1 MTRAHGFPFRG
12 SHFFLECDGFTGPT
26 GENLVNIPT
35 DMPSDTCELI
45 NLQGSQTRYMITNYN
60 QAVSTRYHIYNSL
73 FLNLPYTG
81 IYRTGT
87 LLPLLQQA
95 CETGFSKGKDPKSII
110 KKFFSDFAPS
120 ASREEQFDLL
130 FNFIQ
135 YTERQVVLFDSIE
148 DSAFAQVNDLNGKGT
163 LTELLLRTSSEGVT
177 EALKK
182 KLNDFSIRIVLTAH
196 PTQFYPGNVLAII
209 NDLEEAI
216 GESRLEHINLLLR
229 QLGKTAFINRE
240 KPTPYGEALSLCW
253 FLEHVFYQ
261 VIPDIILKLIKGLQ
275 IDPEEWT
282 NFDLIKVGFWP
293 GGDRDGNPFVTHET
307 SLLVARRLQKTLMR
321 CYYRDARFLKR
332 RLTFKGV
339 DNIIADVERKLY
351 PLAFGAE
358 DGEGGGYANP
368 ADLLTDLL
376 KARQSI
382 IDDHRGLFLDLL
394 DEVILKVRIFGF
406 HFTNMDIR
414 QDSRKHGQAW
424 QAILKQL
431 QAKNKK
437 LKDYQN
443 FSEEEKINTLLQL
456 KFKPQNIK
464 FEDPFISELIES
476 IQVIAKIQENNGE
489 EGCNR
494 YVISNCQSA
503 LDVIRVY
510 QLAKLLLAKG
520 DALPLDI
527 VPLFETIEDLANAPE
542 IMDALYSI
550 ESYRE
555 HLKRRG
561 NKQTIML
568 GFSDGTKDGG
578 YLRANWS
585 IFRAKE
591 NLTLL
596 AREHGLTAVF
606 FDGRGGPPARG
617 GGNTHDFYAS
627 LGDTIEDKE
636 VQVTVQGQTIS
647 SNFGKPV
654 SCLFNLEQLLSAGI
668 ENDVFRNKKPSL
680 NDKEKNLLEHLAK
693 AGHRAYLDLK
703 HHPKFVPYLEKVTP
717 LSFFGDINIGSRPVK
732 RNQGDALKFEDLRA
746 IPFVGSWAQMKQN
759 IPGFYGVGTA
769 IRELKRDGKMPEIK
783 KLYNESL
790 FFRTL
795 LANSMMSLTKS
806 YFPATSYLSK
816 DKEFGE
822 FWKKMFNEYKLSV
835 EMILE
840 VSGLKELMDNNP
852 VNRDSVKL
860 RERIVL
866 PLITIQQYGIQQLRH
881 LEPTEKQYSKQ
892 YRKLVLRCMF
902 GIINA
907 ARNSA

>member
-1 MTRAHGFPFRG
+1 M
-12 SHFFLECDGFTGPT
+12 E
-26 GENLVNIPT
+26 
-35 DMPSDTCELI
+35 
-45 NLQGSQTRYMITNYN
+45 TNYN

-95 CETGFSKGKDPKSII
+95 CETGFSKGKDPRSII
-110 KKFFSDFAPS
+110 KKFFADFVPS
-120 ASREEQFDLL
+120 ATREELFDLL

-148 DSAFAQVNDLNGKGT
+148 DAAFAQVNELHGKGT
-163 LTELLLRTSSEGVT
+163 LTELLLRANSEGVT
-177 EALKK
+177 EELKQ
-182 KLNDFSIRIVLTAH
+182 KLEDFSIRIVLTAH

-216 GESRLEHINLLLR
+216 GEGNLEHINLLLR

-240 KPTPYGEALSLCW
+240 KPTPYGEALSLSW
-253 FLEHVFYQ
+253 YLEHVFYE
-261 VIPDIILKLIKGLQ
+261 VIPRIIIKLMKGLQ
-275 IDPEEWT
+275 IEPENWK

-307 SLLVARRLQKTLMR
+307 TVQVAQRLQQTLMR
-321 CYYRDARFLKR
+321 CYHRDIRFLKR
-332 RLTFKGV
+332 RLTFQQV
-339 DNIIADVERKLY
+339 DNIIADVERKIY
-351 PLAFGAE
+351 PTAYGS
-358 DGEGGGYANP
+358 GEGGYTSP
-368 ADLLTDLL
+368 DELLGDLL
-376 KARQSI
+376 KARKSI
-382 IDDHRGLFLDLL
+382 IENHRGLFLDLL

-406 HFTNMDIR
+406 YLASMDIR
-414 QDSRKHGQAW
+414 QDSRKHAYAW
-424 QAILKQL
+424 ESILKKL
-431 QAKNKK
+431 RPKNSK
-437 LKDYQN
+437 LKNYPN
-443 FSEEEKINTLLQL
+443 LSEHDKIRTLLGL
-456 KFKPQNIK
+456 KFNPRQIRYD
-464 FEDPFISELIES
+464 DPFITELLDS
-476 IQVIAKIQENNGE
+476 ITVIHDVQKANGV
-489 EGCNR
+489 EGCHR

-503 LDVIRVY
+503 LDVIRVF

-520 DALPLDI
+520 DDLPLDI
-527 VPLFETIEDLANAPE
+527 VPLFETIEDLANAPDV
-542 IMDALYSI
+542 MDALYNVQV
-550 ESYRE
+550 YRD

-596 AREHGLTAVF
+596 SREHGLTAVF

-654 SCLFNLEQLLSAGI
+654 SCQFNLEQLLSAGI
-668 ENDVFRNKKPSL
+668 ENDVFRNKKPPL
-680 NDKEKNLLEHLAK
+680 TDKEKNLLENLAK

-703 HHPKFVPYLEKVTP
+703 QHPKFVPYLEKITP

-759 IPGFYGVGTA
+759 IPGFYGVGSA
-769 IRELKRDGKMPEIK
+769 LKELKKDGKMPEIK
-783 KLYNESL
+783 KLYAESL

-806 YFPATSYLSK
+806 YFPATAYLEK
-816 DKEFGE
+816 DKEFGK
-822 FWKKMFNEYKLSV
+822 FWKKMYDEYKISV

-866 PLITIQQYGIQQLRH
+866 PLITIQQFAIQQLRNM
-881 LEPTEKQYSKQ
+881 ESGEKPYTSQYK
-892 YRKLVLRCMF
+892 KLVLRCMF

>member
-1 MTRAHGFPFRG
+1 MV
-12 SHFFLECDGFTGPT
+12 S
-26 GENLVNIPT
+26 
-35 DMPSDTCELI
+35 
-45 NLQGSQTRYMITNYN
+45 NYN

-95 CETGFSKGKDPKSII
+95 CETGYSKGKDPKSII
-110 KKFFSDFAPS
+110 KKFFSDFVPS
-120 ASREEQFDLL
+120 ATREELFDLL

-148 DSAFAQVNDLNGKGT
+148 DAAFAKINDLHGKGT
-163 LTELLLRTSSEGVT
+163 LSELLLRAESEGVVD
-177 EALKK
+177 ELKR
-182 KLNDFSIRIVLTAH
+182 KLNDFSVRIVLTAH

-209 NDLEEAI
+209 NDLQEAI
-216 GESRLEHINLLLR
+216 GERNLEHINLLLR
-229 QLGKTAFINRE
+229 QLGKTAFINKA
-240 KPTPYGEALSLCW
+240 KPTPFGEAQSLSW
-253 FLEHVFYQ
+253 FLEHVFYD
-261 VIPDIILKLIKGLQ
+261 VIPEIIIKLMNGLQ
-275 IDPEEWT
+275 IDPEEWK
-282 NFDLIKVGFWP
+282 NFNLIKVGFWP

-307 SLLVARRLQKTLMR
+307 SLQVAHHLRQTLMR
-321 CYYRDARFLKR
+321 CYHRDVRFLKR
-332 RLTFKGV
+332 RLTFQGV
-339 DNIIADVERKLY
+339 ENIIAEVERRIY
-351 PLAFGAE
+351 PMAYGS
-358 DGEGGGYANP
+358 GEGGYSSP
-368 ADLLTDLL
+368 EELLDDLQR
-376 KARQSI
+376 ARKSI
-382 IDDHRGLFLDLL
+382 VEIHRGLFLDIL
-394 DEVILKVRIFGF
+394 DKVIIKVKIFGF
-406 HFTNMDIR
+406 YFASMDIR
-414 QDSRKHGQAW
+414 QDSRKHGEAW
-424 QAILKQL
+424 EAIMKKL
-431 QAKNKK
+431 QAKDKK
-437 LKDYQN
+437 LKGYQ
-443 FSEEEKINTLLQL
+443 SLTETEKIKTLLNL
-456 KFKPQNIK
+456 KFKPQQLK
-464 FEDPFISELIES
+464 FEDSFVSELIES
-476 IQVIAKIQENNGE
+476 ITIIKKIQESNGVD
-489 EGCNR
+489 GCHR
-494 YVISNCQSA
+494 YVISNCRSA

-510 QLAKLLLAKG
+510 QLAKLLLADG
-520 DALPLDI
+520 DELPLDI
-527 VPLFETIEDLANAPE
+527 VPLFETIEDLANAPG
-542 IMDALYSI
+542 IMDELYNVQG
-550 ESYRE
+550 YRN
-555 HLKRRG
+555 HLKSRG

-596 AREHGLTAVF
+596 SREHGLTAVF

-627 LGDTIEDKE
+627 LGDTIEDRE

-668 ENDVFRNKKPSL
+668 DNDVFRSKRAPL
-680 NDKEKNLLEHLAK
+680 NDREKNLLENLAK

-703 HHPKFVPYLEKVTP
+703 EHPKFVPYLEKVTP

-732 RNQGDALKFEDLRA
+732 RNQGDGLKFEDLRA

-759 IPGFYGVGTA
+759 IPGFYGVGSA
-769 IRELKRDGKMPEIK
+769 IRELKRDGKMPELK
-783 KLYNESL
+783 KLYEQSL

-795 LANSMMSLTKS
+795 LANSMMSMTKS
-806 YFPATSYLSK
+806 YFPATAYLAK

-822 FWKKMFNEYKLSV
+822 FWKKMNNEYKLSV
-835 EMILE
+835 DMVLE

-866 PLITIQQYGIQQLRH
+866 PLITIQQFGIQQLRNMDSS
-881 LEPTEKQYSKQ
+881 EKPYADRYK
-892 YRKLVLRCMF
+892 KLVLRCMF

>member
-1 MTRAHGFPFRG
+1 M
-12 SHFFLECDGFTGPT
+12 
-26 GENLVNIPT
+26 V
-35 DMPSDTCELI
+35 
-45 NLQGSQTRYMITNYN
+45 TNYN

-95 CETGFSKGKDPKSII
+95 CETGYTKGKDPKSII
-110 KKFFSDFAPS
+110 RKFFNDFAPN
-120 ASREEQFDLL
+120 ASRKEMFDLL

-148 DSAFAQVNDLNGKGT
+148 DAAFEEVNDLNGKGT
-163 LTELLLRTSSEGVT
+163 LNELLLRAESEGVI
-177 EALKK
+177 EDLKR
-182 KLNDFSIRIVLTAH
+182 KLNDFSIRVVLTAH

-216 GESRLEHINLLLR
+216 REGNLEHINLLLR

-240 KPTPYGEALSLCW
+240 KPTPFGEALSLSW
-253 FLEHVFYQ
+253 FLEHVFYE
-261 VIPDIILKLIKGLQ
+261 VIPEIIMKLMKGLQ
-275 IDPEEWT
+275 IDPEEWK
-282 NFDLIKVGFWP
+282 NYDLIKIGFWP

-307 SLLVARRLQKTLMR
+307 SVQVAQRLQQTLMR

-332 RLTFKGV
+332 RLTFEEV
-339 DNIIADVERKLY
+339 DQIIAQVERKIY
-351 PLAFGAE
+351 PLAYGSG
-358 DGEGGGYANP
+358 DGGYATPDELLN
-368 ADLLTDLL
+368 DLLQ
-376 KARQSI
+376 ARKSI
-382 IDDHRGLFLDLL
+382 IEKHRGLFLDLL
-394 DEVILKVRIFGF
+394 DKVILKVRIFGF
-406 HFTNMDIR
+406 YFASMDIR
-414 QDSRKHGQAW
+414 QDSRKHADAW
-424 QAILKQL
+424 EAILKKL
-431 QAKNKK
+431 RTKNKK
-437 LKDYQN
+437 LKDFNN
-443 FSEEEKINTLLQL
+443 FSEDEKINTLLNL
-456 KFKPQNIK
+456 KFKPSQIK
-464 FEDPFISELIES
+464 FEDPFIAELIES
-476 IQVIAKIQENNGE
+476 ITVISQIQQLNGI
-489 EGCNR
+489 EGCHR

-503 LDVIRVY
+503 LDVIRVF

-520 DALPLDI
+520 DDLPLDI
-527 VPLFETIEDLANAPE
+527 VPLFETIDDLANAPE
-542 IMDALYSI
+542 IMDALYNVQA
-550 ESYRE
+550 YRD
-555 HLKRRG
+555 HLKSRG

-596 AREHGLTAVF
+596 SREHGLTAVF

-636 VQVTVQGQTIS
+636 VQVTIQGQTIS

-668 ENDVFRNKKPSL
+668 ENDVFRTKKPPLS
-680 NDKEKNLLEHLAK
+680 DREKNLLEVLAK

-717 LSFFGDINIGSRPVK
+717 LAFFGDTNIGSRPVK
-732 RNQGDALKFEDLRA
+732 RSQGDSLKFEDLRA

-759 IPGFYGVGTA
+759 IPGFYGVGSA
-769 IRELKRDGKMPEIK
+769 LKELKKDGKMPELK
-783 KLYNESL
+783 KLYEQSL

-795 LANSMMSLTKS
+795 LANSMMSMTKS
-806 YFPATSYLSK
+806 YFPATAYLAK

-822 FWKKMFNEYKLSV
+822 FWKKMNAEFQLSV
-835 EMILE
+835 NMVLE

-866 PLITIQQYGIQQLRH
+866 PLITIQQFGIQQLRNM
-881 LEPTEKQYSKQ
+881 EASEKPYADLYK
-892 YRKLVLRCMF
+892 KLVLRCMF

>member
-1 MTRAHGFPFRG
+1 M
-12 SHFFLECDGFTGPT
+12 
-26 GENLVNIPT
+26 VK
-35 DMPSDTCELI
+35 
-45 NLQGSQTRYMITNYN
+45 NYN

-95 CETGFSKGKDPKSII
+95 CETGFNKGKDPKSII

-120 ASREEQFDLL
+120 ATREELFDLL

-148 DSAFAQVNDLNGKGT
+148 DAAFAEINDLYGKGT
-163 LTELLLRTSSEGVT
+163 LTELLIRAESEGVT
-177 EALKK
+177 EALKE

-216 GESRLEHINLLLR
+216 GEGNLEHINLLLR

-240 KPTPYGEALSLCW
+240 KPTPFREAVSLSW
-253 FLEHVFYQ
+253 FLEYVFYE
-261 VIPDIILKLIKGLQ
+261 VIPRIITKLMNGLH
-275 IDPEEWT
+275 IDPENWK

-293 GGDRDGNPFVTHET
+293 GGDRDGNPYVTHET
-307 SLLVARRLQKTLMR
+307 SLQVARHLQQTLMR
-321 CYYRDARFLKR
+321 CYHRDIRFLKR
-332 RLTFKGV
+332 RLTFQGV
-339 DNIIADVERKLY
+339 DHIIADVERRIY
-351 PLAFGAE
+351 PMAYGI
-358 DGEGGGYANP
+358 GEGGYASP
-368 ADLLTDLL
+368 KELLNDLL
-376 KARQSI
+376 KARKSI
-382 IDDHRGLFLDLL
+382 VEDHRGLFLDIL
-394 DEVILKVRIFGF
+394 DQVILKVRIFGF
-406 HFTNMDIR
+406 YFASMDIR
-414 QDSRKHGQAW
+414 QDSRKHGYAW
-424 QAILKQL
+424 DAILKKL
-431 QAKNKK
+431 KTTNKK
-437 LKDYQN
+437 LKDYQS
-443 FSEEEKINTLLQL
+443 FSEDEKIKTLLSL
-456 KFKPQNIK
+456 KFRPEKIR
-464 FEDPFISELIES
+464 FEDPFINELIES
-476 IQVIAKIQENNGE
+476 ITVIRDIQKNNGV
-489 EGCNR
+489 EGCHR

-510 QLAKLLLAKG
+510 QLAKLLLAN
-520 DALPLDI
+520 DNDLALDI
-527 VPLFETIEDLANAPE
+527 VPLFETIEDLANAPGVME
-542 IMDALYSI
+542 ALYNVQG
-550 ESYRE
+550 YRQ
-555 HLKRRG
+555 HLKNRG
-561 NKQTIML
+561 SKQTIML

-578 YLRANWS
+578 YVRANWS

-596 AREHGLTAVF
+596 SREYGITAVF

-627 LGDTIEDKE
+627 LGDSIEDKE
-636 VQVTVQGQTIS
+636 IQVTVQGQTIS

-668 ENDVFRNKKPSL
+668 ENDVFRSKTQMLS
-680 NDKEKNLLEHLAK
+680 DAERDLLEDLAK

-703 HHPKFVPYLEKVTP
+703 GHPKFVPYLEKITP
-717 LSFFGDINIGSRPVK
+717 LSFFGDINISSRPVK
-732 RNQGDALKFEDLRA
+732 RNSGDALKFEDLRA

-759 IPGFYGVGTA
+759 IPGFYGVGSA
-769 IRELKRDGKMPEIK
+769 LKELKKDGKLAELK
-783 KLYNESL
+783 KLYTDSL

-806 YFPATSYLSK
+806 YFPATAYLAK
-816 DKEFGE
+816 DKEFGA
-822 FWKKMFNEYKLSV
+822 FWKKMNDEYELSV
-835 EMILE
+835 KMILE
-840 VSGLKELMDNNP
+840 VSGLPELMDNNP

-866 PLITIQQYGIQQLRH
+866 PLITIQQFAIQQLRNMETQDKPYID
-881 LEPTEKQYSKQ
+881 LYK
-892 YRKLVLRCMF
+892 KLVLRCMF

>member
-1 MTRAHGFPFRG
+1 M
-12 SHFFLECDGFTGPT
+12 S
-26 GENLVNIPT
+26 
-35 DMPSDTCELI
+35 
-45 NLQGSQTRYMITNYN
+45 TNFN

-95 CETGFSKGKDPKSII
+95 CETGFENGKDPKTII
-110 KKFFSDFAPS
+110 RDFFEDYTPD
-120 ASREEQFDLL
+120 ASRQEQFDLL

-148 DSAFAQVNDLNGKGT
+148 DAAFDQVNDLNGKGT
-163 LTELLLRTSSEGVT
+163 LSAILLRANAEGLT
-177 EALKK
+177 EELKS
-182 KLNDFSIRIVLTAH
+182 KLDEFSVRIVLTAH

-216 GESRLEHINLLLR
+216 RHGRLEHINLLLR
-229 QLGKTAFINRE
+229 QLGKTAFINRT
-240 KPTPYGEALSLCW
+240 KPSPYDEAVSLSW
-253 FLEHVFYQ
+253 FLENVFYE
-261 VIPDIILKLIKGLQ
+261 VAPKILKKLLTGLN
-275 IDPEEWT
+275 IDPEQWK
-282 NFDLIKVGFWP
+282 NYNLIKIGFWP
-293 GGDRDGNPFVTHET
+293 GGDRDGNPFVTHEIT
-307 SLLVARRLQKTLMR
+307 LNVARHLQRTLMR

-339 DNIIADVERKLY
+339 DHIIADVEKKIY
-351 PLAFGAE
+351 QGAYGT
-358 DGEGGGYANP
+358 GEGGYNNANDLL
-368 ADLLTDLL
+368 ADLLQ
-376 KARQSI
+376 ARKSL

-394 DEVILKVRIFGF
+394 DDVIMKVRIFCF
-406 HFTNMDIR
+406 NFASMDIR
-414 QDSRKHGQAW
+414 QDSRKHGYAW
-424 QAILKQL
+424 EAILKQL
-431 QAKNKK
+431 NGKNKK
-437 LKDYQN
+437 LSDVGNLKH
-443 FSEEEKINTLLQL
+443 EEQIEALLKL
-456 KFKPQNIK
+456 KFKPKSLK
-464 FEDPFISELIES
+464 FEDPFVEELIES
-476 IQVIAKIQENNGE
+476 IEVIRDIQKINGV
-489 EGCNR
+489 EGCHR

-510 QLAKLLLAKG
+510 QLAKLLLVREGELK
-520 DALPLDI
+520 LDI
-527 VPLFETIEDLANAPE
+527 VPLFETIEDLAQAPE
-542 IMDALYSI
+542 IMRKLYAVKA
-550 ESYRE
+550 YRD
-555 HLKRRG
+555 HLRSRG
-561 NKQTIML
+561 DKQTIML

-591 NLTLL
+591 NLTQLS
-596 AREHGLTAVF
+596 RETGITAVF

-627 LGDTIEDKE
+627 LGETIEDKE
-636 VQVTVQGQTIS
+636 VQITIQGQTIS
-647 SNFGKPV
+647 SNFGNPA

-668 ENDVFRNKKPSL
+668 ENDVFHSKKIQLSVS
-680 NDKEKNLLEHLAK
+680 EKQLLESLAE
-693 AGHRAYLDLK
+693 AGHEAYLELK
-703 HHPKFVPYLEKVTP
+703 HHPKFVPYLEKITP
-717 LSFFGDINIGSRPVK
+717 LSYFGDTNIGSRPVK
-732 RNQGDALKFEDLRA
+732 RNSGDSLKFEDLRA

-769 IRELKRDGKMPEIK
+769 LKKLKKAGKMGQMK
-783 KLYNESL
+783 QLYEQSL

-806 YFPATSYLSK
+806 YYPATAYLAG
-816 DKEFGE
+816 DKEFSGL
-822 FWKKMFNEYKLSV
+822 WKMMFKEYKASV

-840 VSGLKELMDNNP
+840 VSGLSELMENNP

-866 PLITIQQYGIQQLRH
+866 PLITIQQFALQHLRSQRKG
-881 LEPTEKQYSKQ
+881 EMKYEKE

>member
-1 MTRAHGFPFRG
+1 
-12 SHFFLECDGFTGPT
+12 
-26 GENLVNIPT
+26 
-35 DMPSDTCELI
+35 
-45 NLQGSQTRYMITNYN
+45 MISNYN

-95 CETGFSKGKDPKSII
+95 CETGYSKGKDPKSII

-120 ASREEQFDLL
+120 ATRQELFDLL

-148 DSAFAQVNDLNGKGT
+148 DAAFSKINDMNGKGT
-163 LTELLLRTSSEGVT
+163 LNELLLRAESEGVV
-177 EALKK
+177 EQLKK
-182 KLNDFSIRIVLTAH
+182 KLEDFSIRIVLTAH

-209 NDLEEAI
+209 NDLQEAI
-216 GESRLEHINLLLR
+216 ADRNLEHINLLLR
-229 QLGKTAFINRE
+229 QLGKTAFINRA
-240 KPTPYGEALSLCW
+240 KPTPYGEALSLSW
-253 FLEHVFYQ
+253 FLEHVFYE
-261 VIPDIILKLIKGLQ
+261 VIPEIIMKLMTGLQ
-275 IDPEEWT
+275 IDPEQWK
-282 NFDLIKVGFWP
+282 NFNLIKVGFWP

-307 SLLVARRLQKTLMR
+307 SLQVARRLQQTLMR
-321 CYYRDARFLKR
+321 CYHRDVRFLKR
-332 RLTFKGV
+332 RLTFQDV
-339 DNIIADVERKLY
+339 DDIIAEVERRIY
-351 PLAFGAE
+351 PMAYGSGE
-358 DGEGGGYANP
+358 DGYSSPEELLN
-368 ADLLTDLL
+368 DLLR
-376 KARQSI
+376 ARKSI
-382 IDDHRGLFLDLL
+382 IETHRGLFLDLL
-394 DEVILKVRIFGF
+394 DKVILKVRIFGF
-406 HFTNMDIR
+406 YLASMDIR
-414 QDSRKHGQAW
+414 QDSRKHGEAW
-424 QAILKQL
+424 DAILKKL
-431 QAKNKK
+431 LPKNKK
-437 LKDYQN
+437 LKGYQN
-443 FSEEEKINTLLQL
+443 LSETEKINTLLSL
-456 KFKPQNIK
+456 KFNPQKIK
-464 FEDPFISELIES
+464 FEDSFINELIES
-476 IQVIAKIQENNGE
+476 ITVIKHIQESNGV
-489 EGCNR
+489 EGCHR
-494 YVISNCQSA
+494 YVISNCRSA
-503 LDVIRVY
+503 LDVIRVF
-510 QLAKLLLAKG
+510 QLAKLLLADG
-520 DALPLDI
+520 DELPLDI
-527 VPLFETIEDLANAPE
+527 VPLFETIEDLANAPDV
-542 IMDALYSI
+542 MDALYNV
-550 ESYRE
+550 EAYRN

-578 YLRANWS
+578 YMRANWS

-596 AREHGLTAVF
+596 SREHGLTAVF

-636 VQVTVQGQTIS
+636 VQITVQGQTIS

-668 ENDVFRNKKPSL
+668 ENDVFRSKKPPL
-680 NDKEKNLLEHLAK
+680 NDKEKNLLENLAK

-703 HHPKFVPYLEKVTP
+703 QHPKFVPYLEKVTP

-759 IPGFYGVGTA
+759 IPGFYGVGSA
-769 IRELKRDGKMPEIK
+769 IKELKKDGKMQDLK
-783 KLYNESL
+783 KLYEQSL

-795 LANSMMSLTKS
+795 LANSMMSMTKS
-806 YFPATSYLSK
+806 YFPATAYLAK

-822 FWKKMFNEYKLSV
+822 FWKKLHNEYKLSV
-835 EMILE
+835 EMVLE
-840 VSGLKELMDNNP
+840 VSGLRELMDNNP

-866 PLITIQQYGIQQLRH
+866 PLITIQQFGIQQLRNMDSA
-881 LEPTEKQYSKQ
+881 EKPFTDLYK
-892 YRKLVLRCMF
+892 KLVLRCMF